1 MDGPVAK
8 PGDAIISIRPNF
20 AAAILSGSK
29 TVELRRRI
37 PPLEIG
43 TRLWIYATRPTA
55 AVLGSAIVDAIVR
68 GTPDAV
74 WEAYA
79 EQAAIERDDY
89 DRYFDGAK
97 EAIGISVSSVCGIA
111 PIEIQRLRRMRDGF
125 HPPQVIAKLST
136 AEANKLKA
144 WSYPLQNTLA
154 SASIR

>member
-1 MDGPVAK
+1 MAK

-55 AVLGSAIVDAIVR
+55 AVLGSAIVVAIVR

-74 WEAYA
+74 WEAYS
-79 EQAAIERDDY
+79 EQAAITHDEFNS
-89 DRYFDGAK
+89 YFEGAR
-97 EAIGISVSSVCGIA
+97 EAIGISLTNVRRVP
-111 PIEIQRLRRMRDGF
+111 PIEIEKLRQMRAGF

-136 AEANKLKA
+136 IETRALES
-144 WSYPLQNTLA
+144 WSKTV
-154 SASIR
+154 